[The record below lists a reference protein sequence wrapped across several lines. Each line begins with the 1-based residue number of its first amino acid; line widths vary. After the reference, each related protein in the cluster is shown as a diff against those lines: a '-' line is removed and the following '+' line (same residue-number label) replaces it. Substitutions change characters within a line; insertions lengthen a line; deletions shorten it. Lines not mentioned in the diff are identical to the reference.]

1 MLWTL
6 RAASLVLCISI
17 CAQAQT
23 RTLALYLDAPRG
35 LADESSAIMREELQR
50 LVAPAGLE
58 IVWKRMADRK
68 AGENF
73 DLVAVTSFLGSCA
86 TDKPSNSVTAST
98 ISLADTSISD
108 GHILPFFRVD
118 CTRLIAMLGSQV
130 EPATLGRAIARVAAH
145 EIYHIVAQTTE
156 HQERGVAKATFS
168 LRDLTSSRFDL
179 DIWSIE
185 RMRPP
190 SMATVSESSNAE
202 SAR

>member
-6 RAASLVLCISI
+6 RAALLVLCLSI

-35 LADESSAIMREELQR
+35 LDPESNAVMHEELQR
-50 LVAPAGLE
+50 LLAPAGLE
-58 IVWKRMADRK
+58 IAWKRMIDRK

-73 DLVAVTSFLGSCA
+73 DLVAVTSFAGPC
-86 TDKPSNSVTAST
+86 TVDKHSAQVSLST
-98 ISLADTSISD
+98 VSLADTSISD

-130 EPATLGRAIARVAAH
+130 EPATFGRALARVAAH

-156 HQERGVAKATFS
+156 HQERGVAKAVFS
-168 LRDLTSSRFDL
+168 VRDLTSARFDL

-190 SMATVSESSNAE
+190 SIATVSDPSNVE

>member
-1 MLWTL
+1 MLCL
-6 RAASLVLCISI
+6 SV

-23 RTLALYLDAPRG
+23 RILALYLDSPRG
-35 LADESSAIMREELQR
+35 LDSESNAVMHEELQR
-50 LVAPAGLE
+50 LLAPAGLE
-58 IVWKRMADRK
+58 IVWKHMIDRK

-73 DLVAVTSFLGSCA
+73 DLVAVTSFAGSC
-86 TDKPSNSVTAST
+86 TVDKRSAAVTASAV
-98 ISLADTSISD
+98 SLADTSISD

-130 EPATLGRAIARVAAH
+130 EPATFGRALARVAAH

-156 HQERGVAKATFS
+156 HQERGVAKAAFS
-168 LRDLTSSRFDL
+168 VRDLTSTRFDL

-185 RMRPP
+185 RMRP
-190 SMATVSESSNAE
+190 SSIATVPDSSNVE

>member
-6 RAASLVLCISI
+6 RAALLVLCVSV

-23 RTLALYLDAPRG
+23 RVLALYLDSPRG
-35 LADESSAIMREELQR
+35 LDPESNAVMREELQR

-58 IVWKRMADRK
+58 IVWKRMIDRS

-73 DLVAVTSFLGSCA
+73 DLVAVTSFVGPCTLNKSSA
-86 TDKPSNSVTAST
+86 PVTASAV
-98 ISLADTSISD
+98 SLADTSISD

-118 CTRLIAMLGSQV
+118 CMRLIAMLGSQI
-130 EPATLGRAIARVAAH
+130 EPATFGRALARVAAH

-156 HQERGVAKATFS
+156 HQERGVAKAAFS
-168 LRDLTSSRFDL
+168 VRDLTSARFDL

-185 RMRPP
+185 RMRPA
-190 SMATVSESSNAE
+190 SVATVSDSSNTE